1 LRQAGP
7 EDEPLL
13 FALFFEVKAVDLAAT
28 GLAEAQFLP
37 LIEMQYRGREMTY
50 EVQYPK
56 AESLILIGE
65 DGKPAGRLLLD
76 RGLDRWR
83 VVDITVLASHRRSGI
98 GTRVLTQ
105 CQEQCS
111 KAGVRLELQVSAGS
125 PALRLYERLG
135 FQITHGDGI
144 SVEMVWSPSQMR

>member
-1 LRQAGP
+1 VRNAEP

-13 FALFFEVKAVDLAAT
+13 FALFFEVKAAEFAAT

-37 LIEMQYRGREMTY
+37 LIEMQYRGRKLTY
-50 EVQYPK
+50 EAQYPE

-76 RGLDRWR
+76 RKPDCWR
-83 VVDITVLASHRRSGI
+83 VVDIAVLASRRGRGL

-105 CQEQCS
+105 CKERCS
-111 KAGVRLELQVSAGS
+111 AAGVRLELQVAAGN
-125 PALRLYERLG
+125 PARRLYEQLG
-135 FQITHGDGI
+135 FQITRGNAV
-144 SVEMVWSPSQMR
+144 SVEMAWSPSL